1 MRTRAHRALFQWL
14 FRRAKT
20 TTKPCRRPPIRPRI
34 RPLTDTLAIL
44 RCTPTTTLS
53 QELIR
58 NQTPLWLARTK
69 DELSIVVSST
79 CAEELAAQHADAQLS
94 RGWRAIQLE
103 GPLDFSLVGVLAD
116 VTAILAKGAI
126 SVFALSTFDTD
137 YVLVRCDLLD
147 AALGLLGNEGYMP
160 FEHA

>member
-1 MRTRAHRALFQWL
+1 MPNSTIELH
-14 FRRAKT
+14 
-20 TTKPCRRPPIRPRI
+20 TKPRI
-34 RPLTDTLAIL
+34 RPLPDTLALL
-44 RCTPTTTLS
+44 RCPPKTTID
-53 QELIR
+53 QELLH

-69 DELSIVVSST
+69 DELSIVVSTT

-103 GPLDFSLVGVLAD
+103 GPLDLSLVGVLAD

-137 YVLVRCDLLD
+137 YVLVRWDLLD
-147 AALGLLGNEGYMP
+147 AALGLLGSEGYLP
-160 FEHA
+160 CKHE